1 MELRYGE
8 IGENTRIRSVELTVD
23 RAGVRSGVK
32 RIGSKTISLPL
43 TDPACLGEMAAVES
57 CNALCAEGIAP
68 MTMRAE
74 ILLPPGTDEQ
84 TLRIITERICRTCAE
99 QDMKMEDIHAEV
111 TSAVTRP
118 VVTAACTGY
127 PVNDS
132 KADLKTTE
140 YIVMTKWA
148 ALEGTWLLAS
158 EMGERLRERFPER
171 ILETARSTRELLS
184 VRREV
189 EIAGGSIMVD
199 LAEGG
204 ILAALWRLSA
214 HMNKGFEVDLLEV
227 PLLQETI
234 EITNYLGIN
243 PYEMRSAGSL
253 LIVTDDP
260 DRMIELME
268 TENIPAAVIGRMTED
283 RDKLLMIRDE
293 IRYLDRPQADALWK
307 VFETCKGGK

>member
-8 IGENTRIRSVELTVD
+8 IGENTRIRSVELTID
-23 RAGVRSGVK
+23 RAGVRSKEK
-32 RIGSKTISLPL
+32 RIGSKTISFPL
-43 TDPACLGEMAAVES
+43 TDPARLGEMAVIES
-57 CNALCAEGIAP
+57 CNALSAKGVVP

-99 QDMKMEDIHAEV
+99 PDMKMEDIHAEV

-118 VVTAACTGY
+118 VVTASCSGCPADDTVSCIHKKPSAG
-127 PVNDS
+127 NL
-132 KADLKTTE
+132 KAADH
-140 YIVMTKWA
+140 IVMTKWA

-158 EMGERLRERFPER
+158 ETGERLRERFPER
-171 ILETARSTRELLS
+171 ILETARSTRKLLS
-184 VRREV
+184 VRREA
-189 EIAGGSIMVD
+189 EIAGHSIMED

-204 ILAALWRLSA
+204 ILAALWRLSE
-214 HMNKGFEVDLLEV
+214 HTKKGFRVDLLSV

-234 EITNYLGIN
+234 EITDYLGIN

-253 LIVTDDP
+253 LIVTDEP
-260 DRMIELME
+260 ERMIEAL
-268 TENIPAAVIGRMTED
+268 ENESIPAAVIGRMTED

-293 IRYLDRPQADALWK
+293 RATLL
-307 VFETCKGGK
+307 FL

>member
-8 IGENTRIRSVELTVD
+8 IGENTRIRSVELTID

-118 VVTAACTGY
+118 VVTSACTGY

-171 ILETARSTRELLS
+171 ILETARSTRKLLS
-184 VRREV
+184 VRREA
-189 EIAGGSIMVD
+189 EIAGHSIMED

-204 ILAALWRLSA
+204 ILAA
-214 HMNKGFEVDLLEV
+214 HMNKGFEVDLLAV

-268 TENIPAAVIGRMTED
+268 TENIPAAVIGRMTGD

-293 IRYLDRPQADALWK
+293 KRYLDRPQADALWK
-307 VFETCKGGK
+307 VFETFKGGK

>member
-1 MELRYGE
+1 MRLRNGKA
-8 IGENTRIRSVELTVD
+8 GENTLDRSVF
-23 RAGVRSGVK
+23 K
-32 RIGSKTISLPL
+32 RISGAGRKGSRITMSA
-43 TDPACLGEMAAVES
+43 DPVTLGVSKIGELAVYAAI
-57 CNALCAEGIAP
+57 NALCAEKILP
-68 MTMRAE
+68 ESFRPV
-74 ILLPPGTDEQ
+74 ILLPVGTQEERLREIMDQ
-84 TLRIITERICRTCAE
+84 ICKVCTL
-99 QDMKMEDIHAEV
+99 EDLVIEGGHTEV
-111 TSAVTRP
+111 TSAVTRS

-184 VRREV
+184 VRREA

-214 HMNKGFEVDLLEV
+214 HMNKGFEVDLLAV

-268 TENIPAAVIGRMTED
+268 TENIPAAVIGRMTGD

-293 IRYLDRPQADALWK
+293 KRYLDRPQADALWK
-307 VFETCKGGK
+307 VFETFKGGK